1 MYLYPHAS
9 GVQVSPPALCLSPAP
24 SWIGA
29 AAANQRAA
37 GAFCPRASYSDC
49 AVMVPP
55 FPLPAQKPIEHL
67 LVAPAPP
74 FTPVTPLPI
83 QPFAPPPRHPDFP
96 TPRPSGRLTF
106 THAPLARTTCTS
118 KCWSDQI
125 LRRPWRSPRTPAVPS
140 TTKGTARPRMRPAQ
154 STPSRSRQF
163 RPESRQASAPLSR
176 ESGAGRGE
184 QERRRAGR
192 GGERAGEKESGE
204 SRRARERGGAGGA
217 GESGR
222 TGEQGM

>member
-24 SWIGA
+24 LWIGA

-49 AVMVPP
+49 AVMMLCSVG
-55 FPLPAQKPIEHL
+55 A
-67 LVAPAPP
+67 VAVLHSPS
-74 FTPVTPLPI
+74 
-83 QPFAPPPRHPDFP
+83 PRHPDFT

-184 QERRRAGR
+184 QESRRAGR
-192 GGERAGEKESGE
+192 GGERAGEQKSGACE
-204 SRRARERGGAGGA
+204 ERTARRTSGALEWVMGG
-217 GESGR
+217 EWS
-222 TGEQGM
+222 E